1 MLRQLAIWIVCFSL
15 TGLLT
20 TCSISYT
27 FNQSTIDYNVIKT
40 IRISDFPN
48 HATLISPGLSI
59 MLTDAVK
66 DKFTRSTRL
75 EMVNANADLELEGE
89 IIGYNVTPMAV
100 KEDAYSS
107 ESKLTI
113 TIRVRYFNNVQPD
126 KSFTGQGQTI
136 SAYTTFDSN
145 RMLTEIQSEKDEE
158 IVSEL
163 VDQIYNLT
171 IADW

>member
-1 MLRQLAIWIVCFSL
+1 MLRKYTLWLSCLFMALSF
-15 TGLLT
+15 T

-48 HATLISPGLSI
+48 QATLVSPSLSI
-59 MLTDAVK
+59 LLTQELK
-66 DKFTRSTRL
+66 DKFSRSTRL
-75 EMVNANADLELEGE
+75 EMVNTNADLEIEGE
-89 IIGYNVTPMAV
+89 ITGYNVTPMAV
-100 KEDAYSS
+100 RDDAYSS

-113 TIRVRYFNNVQPD
+113 TIRVRYFNSVQPEKD
-126 KSFTGQGQTI
+126 FEQSF

-145 RMLTEIQSEKDEE
+145 RMLTDIQSEVDAE

-163 VDQIYNLT
+163 IDQIYNST
-171 IADW
+171 VADW